1 MLLPA
6 VILALSQASVSPEVR
21 TLSSNDNTDE
31 LAESV
36 RVPRPPVSEFERRFT
51 LELRLGVATPTGAL
65 GVGGEFAFVPRLGVG
80 CGVGT
85 NAYGPEYGCWLRAR
99 PILGR
104 SRALSLSTGLSTA
117 PFRQTDASAGGVFGW
132 GTGAMSSTRES
143 PDPPDR
149 VWAHAYWLNT
159 DVGYESRRESL
170 LFRVFGGVA
179 ALLNPNDGVVE
190 PATQPDTPRAEAPVS
205 ALIYAGIGL
214 GFYE

>member
-6 VILALSQASVSPEVR
+6 VILALSHANLPTETR
-21 TLSSNDNTDE
+21 TVSSNDDTDE

-36 RVPRPPVSEFERRFT
+36 RVPRRPVSEFDRRFT

-65 GVGGEFAFVPRLGVG
+65 GVGGEFAFVPRLGIG

-85 NAYGPEYGCWLRAR
+85 NAYGAEYGCWLRAR
-99 PILGR
+99 PILGQ

-117 PFRQTDASAGGVFGW
+117 PFRQNDASAGGVFGW
-132 GTGAMSSTRES
+132 GTGAMSSMRES
-143 PDPPDR
+143 PDPPER

-159 DVGYESRRESL
+159 DVGYENRREAF

-190 PATQPDTPRAEAPVS
+190 AATQPDTPRAEAPVS
-205 ALIYAGIGL
+205 ALIYAGVGV
-214 GFYE
+214 GFSE

>member
-6 VILALSQASVSPEVR
+6 AILALSHASVPPEVR
-21 TLSSNDNTDE
+21 TLSSNDDTGE
-31 LAESV
+31 VAESV
-36 RVPRPPVSEFERRFT
+36 RVPARARSAFDRRWT
-51 LELRLGVATPTGAL
+51 LELRLGVATPTGAF

-132 GTGAMSSTRES
+132 GTGAMSST
-143 PDPPDR
+143 
-149 VWAHAYWLNT
+149 
-159 DVGYESRRESL
+159 
-170 LFRVFGGVA
+170 
-179 ALLNPNDGVVE
+179 
-190 PATQPDTPRAEAPVS
+190 
-205 ALIYAGIGL
+205 
-214 GFYE
+214 